1 MDDTNIL
8 LNKYF
13 KIYKEG
19 KKSLKENKEQA
30 FEYFKE
36 SLELLSELKKN
47 HKNNIKKH
55 KNILDESESE
65 CHKYITL
72 TIESSI
78 ETEINE
84 ITKINNNNLLKYLET
99 GNLDLIKKA
108 KYGQINFKE
117 LINNQTILHWA
128 IKYGDTTFLKC
139 AFKLGARIDTVNSN
153 GHTLLESACIEQDP
167 NMIEFLGLYGAN
179 MRKHLYFRD
188 GTIKYNIINDSIDIN
203 ILLKI
208 ILSYISSD
216 IINKNNKIYNKLKMI
231 ENTFDLNEK
240 ININDYTFSDL
251 FKSLGNLLNKLPEE
265 NALSYL
271 NIISEELSYNLSN
284 KLGCPI
290 NKLELLVVNLV
301 PFIEY
306 PFNISI
312 DWVISLELKY
322 LILKIIKNK
331 LKNVDI
337 KKDLIENIW
346 SIYIKNEIIQED
358 YLGCLLSQ
366 WIAKIKV

>member
-13 KIYKEG
+13 KIYTEG
-19 KKSLKENKEQA
+19 KKSLKVNKEQA
-30 FEYFKE
+30 FEYFRE

-47 HKNNIKKH
+47 HKDKIQKH
-55 KNILDESESE
+55 KSLLDQSETE

-78 ETEINE
+78 ETEFNE
-84 ITKINNNNLLKYLET
+84 IDKINNSNLFKNLET

-117 LINNQTILHWA
+117 MINNQTILHWA
-128 IKYGDTTFLKC
+128 IKYGDTTFLKN
-139 AFKLGARIDTVNSN
+139 AFKLGARIDTINSN
-153 GHTLLESACIEQDP
+153 GFTLLEFACIEKDP

-179 MRKHLYFRD
+179 MRKHLYFRE
-188 GTIKYNIINDSIDIN
+188 GTIKYNLINDSIDIN
-203 ILLKI
+203 ILLKL
-208 ILSYISSD
+208 ILSYTMLED
-216 IINKNNKIYNKLKMI
+216 KNNKIYNKIKMI
-231 ENTFDLNEK
+231 KNIFNLNEK
-240 ININDYTFSDL
+240 INMNDYTYADL
-251 FKSLGNLLNKLPEE
+251 FIGLTNLLNKLPEDS
-265 NALSYL
+265 ALSYL
-271 NIISEELSYNLSN
+271 DIISEELSYTIAN

-290 NKLELLVVNLV
+290 NKLELLLVNLV

-306 PFNISI
+306 PFNITI
-312 DWVISLELKY
+312 DWVWSLELKY
-322 LILKIIKNK
+322 LILNIIKRKIN
-331 LKNVDI
+331 NIDI
-337 KKDLIENIW
+337 KKDLLEKIW